1 MAISNNFMYADR
13 TASLDVS
20 QPEMS
25 QDRCLGFKQFDFG
38 LKVLHLGVTL
48 LVLAVSSRA
57 W

>member
-1 MAISNNFMYADR
+1 MYADR